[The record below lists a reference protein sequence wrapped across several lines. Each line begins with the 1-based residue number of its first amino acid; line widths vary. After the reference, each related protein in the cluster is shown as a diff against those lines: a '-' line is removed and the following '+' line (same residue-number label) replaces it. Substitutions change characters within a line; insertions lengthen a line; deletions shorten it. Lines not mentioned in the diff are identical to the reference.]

1 MFLNCKKVMWLYNDV
16 VYEILFTVAGYSAL
30 FRHADGELN
39 YCVYLI
45 PGNPKIDMDKDLP
58 YWHNYLMNDDENIKK
73 AFVRTDD
80 IERMKA
86 GR

>member
-1 MFLNCKKVMWLYNDV
+1 M
-16 VYEILFTVAGYSAL
+16 
-30 FRHADGELN
+30 
-39 YCVYLI
+39 YLI

-58 YWHNYLMNDDENIKK
+58 HWHNYLMTDDENIKK

-86 GR
+86 GEYLPIIATVINIHVIGKFIVLISTRSTP